1 MNHTVNTSL
10 NNEHPRKGM
19 WPIALAVLIAGVGL
33 GLAMSRWVHVWPGPQ
48 QAGSMPTADASKPT
62 TERKPLYWYD
72 PMVPNQHF
80 DKPGKSPFM
89 DMELQPKYA
98 DTDANAGAGTASSKA
113 PAGVQVDA
121 RATQSLGIRL
131 AKVEM
136 HDMATQATATG
147 TITLNDRDVAIVQA
161 RAAGFVERVY
171 PHAVGD
177 VLSAGAPVA
186 DILVPEWTGAQ
197 AEYLA
202 VKRTGDAA
210 LTQAARQRLLLLGMP
225 TATVDRIER
234 AGQPQ
239 ATYTVTAPS
248 SGVVQ
253 EWMVRNGM
261 TVSAGMSLVRLNGL
275 DTVWIDAM
283 LPEALAS
290 AAMPGQTV
298 EVQVPAYPGEV
309 FKGRMQAVLPEG
321 QADTRT
327 LRLRI
332 ELPNKALRFK
342 AGMSAQLAAQG
353 APRQALGVPS
363 EALIRT
369 GRRTLVY
376 VAETGTGHYS
386 AVEVQTGLERDGYT
400 EIKQG
405 LRDGQ
410 QVVASGPFLI
420 DSEASMQGIVPAQA
434 AASTPDG
441 QSTGKAMS
449 SSTPSAANLPVYE
462 GHGRITELSADS
474 VELKHEAIPALKW
487 GPMTMPFALSSSS
500 VAKSLKVGDEVR
512 FRFTVGDD
520 GPLIQSMQPMTP
532 RKGAQP

>member
-1 MNHTVNTSL
+1 MNNAVNTSMS
-10 NNEHPRKGM
+10 NEHPRKGM
-19 WPIALAVLIAGVGL
+19 WPIALALLISGTGL
-33 GLAMSRWVHVWPGPQ
+33 GLALSRWVHVWPGPP
-48 QAGSMPTADASKPT
+48 QANMTPSADAAKPAA
-62 TERKPLYWYD
+62 ERKPLYWYD

-89 DMELQPKYA
+89 DMELQPKFA
-98 DTDANAGAGTASSKA
+98 DVDANAGADTGSGKA

-131 AKVEM
+131 AKVEV
-136 HDMATQATATG
+136 HDMSMQATATG

-171 PHAVGD
+171 PHAAGD

-186 DILVPEWTGAQ
+186 DILVPEWSGAQ

-202 VKRTGDAA
+202 VKRTGDVA
-210 LTQAARQRLLLLGMP
+210 LAQAARQRLLLLGMS
-225 TATVDRIER
+225 TVTIDRIER
-234 AGQPQ
+234 TGQPQ

-275 DTVWIDAM
+275 DTVWIDTM

-290 AAMPGQTV
+290 VATPGQAV
-298 EVQVPAYPGEV
+298 EVRTPAYPGEV
-309 FKGRMQAVLPEG
+309 FTGRVQAVLPEG
-321 QADTRT
+321 QADTHT

-342 AGMSAQLAAQG
+342 AGMSAQIVLHG
-353 APRQALGVPS
+353 PPRQALAVPS

-376 VAETGTGHYS
+376 VSEAGTGRYS
-386 AVEVQTGLERDGYT
+386 AVEVQPGLEHDGYT

-405 LRDGQ
+405 LREGQ
-410 QVVASGPFLI
+410 QVAASGPFLI
-420 DSEASMQGIVPAQA
+420 DSEASMQGIVPAQDG
-434 AASTPDG
+434 ASTPDG
-441 QSTGKAMS
+441 QQTGKAMS
-449 SSTPSAANLPVYE
+449 SGTPSAANLPVYE
-462 GHGRITELSADS
+462 GHGRITDLSADS
-474 VELKHEAIPALKW
+474 VELQHAAIPALKW
-487 GPMTMPFALSSSS
+487 GAMTMPFALSSSS
-500 VAKSLKVGDEVR
+500 VVKSFKVGDEVR

-520 GPLIQSMQPMTP
+520 GPLIQSMQPVKP
-532 RKGAQP
+532 HKGGQP